1 MVVAEKSAVV
11 ESSAA
16 AFVAAGAAVEFAVA
30 VEGQPQNWAAARF
43 PYWAFLVSLG

>member
-1 MVVAEKSAVV
+1 MFAAVKSAVEFAVV
-11 ESSAA
+11 ESSA
-16 AFVAAGAAVEFAVA
+16 AAVEFAVA

>member
-1 MVVAEKSAVV
+1 MFAAEKSAVEFDVV

-16 AFVAAGAAVEFAVA
+16 AAAVGFAVA

>member
-1 MVVAEKSAVV
+1 MFVAEKSAVV

-16 AFVAAGAAVEFAVA
+16 AFVAAAAVVGFAVA
-30 VEGQPQNWAAARF
+30 AEGQPQNWAAARF

>member
-1 MVVAEKSAVV
+1 MFAAEKSAVEFAVV

-16 AFVAAGAAVEFAVA
+16 VAVGFAVAAG
-30 VEGQPQNWAAARF
+30 GQPQNWAAARF

>member
-1 MVVAEKSAVV
+1 MFAAEKSAVEFAVV

-16 AFVAAGAAVEFAVA
+16 AAVEFAVA
-30 VEGQPQNWAAARF
+30 AEGQPQNWAAARF

>member
-1 MVVAEKSAVV
+1 MFAAEKSAVEFAVV

-16 AFVAAGAAVEFAVA
+16 AAAAVGFAVA